1 MRAARAIMGVM
12 GVVRIM
18 GVMGCEFV
26 LTEGFNFAKVWKL
39 WQSVGCEL
47 WGGF

>member
-26 LTEGFNFAKVWKL
+26 LTEGFNFAKVWKPRL
-39 WQSVGCEL
+39 
-47 WGGF
+47 